1 MEAVAL
7 FPGQG
12 AQYPGMGQSIYENSE
27 SARQIF
33 EQASEICGHSISD
46 LCFHGTKEELS
57 RTVNSQIAI
66 FTGSMSLAPIS
77 QVRATGALGSLLV
90 LHPANS
96 AITQNNNPARK
107 FQNSHATHVL
117 S

>member
-57 RTVNSQIAI
+57 RTVNS
-66 FTGSMSLAPIS
+66 
-77 QVRATGALGSLLV
+77 
-90 LHPANS
+90 
-96 AITQNNNPARK
+96 
-107 FQNSHATHVL
+107 
-117 S
+117 